1 MKIEQPHVKLEL
13 ASRVGAKAGQSPVKP
28 TTAQGQDAVRLSPDL
43 RLADQAVRAASA
55 ETDRPDAVA
64 RGRALMT
71 SGTLGGDVERLADR
85 MIDAL
90 LHSDD
95 SPA

>member
-13 ASRVGAKAGQSPVKP
+13 ASRVGEKAGQSPARP
-28 TTAQGQDAVRLSPDL
+28 ATGAGQDAVRLSSDL
-43 RLADQAVRAASA
+43 RLVDQAVRAASA
-55 ETDRPDAVA
+55 DTDRPDAVA
-64 RGRALMT
+64 RGRALME

>member
-1 MKIEQPHVKLEL
+1 MKIEQPHVKLEP
-13 ASRVGAKAGQSPVKP
+13 ASRVGAQAGQSPAKATMGPGSDV
-28 TTAQGQDAVRLSPDL
+28 VCLSPAL
-43 RLADQAVRAASA
+43 RLADQAVRAVSA
-55 ETDRPDAVA
+55 DADRPDAVA
-64 RGRALMT
+64 RGRALVA

-95 SPA
+95 NPA

>member
-13 ASRVGAKAGQSPVKP
+13 ASRVGAHTGQSPVKA
-28 TTAQGQDAVRLSPDL
+28 TTAPGQDAVRLSPDL

-55 ETDRPDAVA
+55 DADRPDAVA
-64 RGRALMT
+64 RGRALVA

>member
-1 MKIEQPHVKLEL
+1 MPCV
-13 ASRVGAKAGQSPVKP
+13 SRPICVWLIKP
-28 TTAQGQDAVRLSPDL
+28 FAPPLP
-43 RLADQAVRAASA
+43 
-55 ETDRPDAVA
+55 RPIGRMRSA
-64 RGRALMT
+64 RGRALME